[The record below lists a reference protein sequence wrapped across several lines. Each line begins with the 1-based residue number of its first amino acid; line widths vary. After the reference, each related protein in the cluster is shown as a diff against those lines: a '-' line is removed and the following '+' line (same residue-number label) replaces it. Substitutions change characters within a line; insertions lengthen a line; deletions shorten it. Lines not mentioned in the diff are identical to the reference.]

1 MNLRRWE
8 RVIWGA
14 IAAVLLLG
22 ARQTV
27 RAYGRAP
34 IDGHNARPVRQR
46 AGTTP
51 ALVMFDGESL
61 DSAAT
66 LVVAHDV
73 FRLERKPATVAYSV
87 TPTGFIAPSAQ
98 TTPTIRIA
106 LQGTIG
112 GPPWHAI
119 ISGVPGHDGTIV
131 VSAGDTLGGVA
142 IRRVNRDS
150 VTVRVKDSTWT
161 VTLGRTGAQ

>member
-1 MNLRRWE
+1 MTLRQWE

-27 RAYGRAP
+27 RAYDRVSGEARNTRPLRERAS
-34 IDGHNARPVRQR
+34 A
-46 AGTTP
+46 TP
-51 ALVMFDGESL
+51 ALVMFDGDTL

-73 FRLERKPATVAYSV
+73 FRLERKPGTVAYSA
-87 TPTGFIAPSAQ
+87 TSTGFIAPSAQ
-98 TTPTIRIA
+98 TVPAIRIA

-119 ISGVPGHDGTIV
+119 ISGVPGHDGTMV
-131 VSAGDTLGGVA
+131 VSAGDTLGGVV
-142 IRRVNRDS
+142 IRRVDRDG